1 MQLYWQKCY
10 QSGIKGARLQ
20 CKLEPQHPQ
29 LRMDGQE
36 AAYIFPVQRKY
47 CVIEQL
53 RNTLE
58 KNLPEGTAE
67 NTGEPETKEPLPG
80 DRLNLGIFST
90 PAEKP
95 CSNSQPCK

>member
-29 LRMDGQE
+29 LCMDEQE

-47 CVIEQL
+47 CVTEQL

-67 NTGEPETKEPLPG
+67 NTGEPETKETDL
-80 DRLNLGIFST
+80 I
-90 PAEKP
+90 
-95 CSNSQPCK
+95 